1 MNLSLSIGLVA
12 FLMPTIAQASV
23 TAVWSPADAA
33 AASAWL
39 NGIGDSASRQDPD
52 SFLYFTTDD
61 TLALSAPI
69 IANLTVWSDHA
80 ELNILGIGSLPAQLQ
95 LWGGFPIPGTILE
108 IWPSQLVVASP
119 EGGANYF
126 SHTSSFAVEPSFSR
140 VAFNSAA
147 VDGLLLIADS
157 GGPASDFYT
166 FRLATVPEPAVAA
179 LGAVGFMLLLHR
191 RRNRKGEQAV
201 PSDGH
206 KPSNSIPTTG
216 TTAPADAH

>member
-1 MNLSLSIGLVA
+1 MNLRLSIGLVA
-12 FLMPTIAQASV
+12 LLAPTIAQASV
-23 TAVWSPADAA
+23 TAVWSPTDAA

-39 NGIGDSASRQDPD
+39 IGIGDSASRQDPD

-61 TLALSAPI
+61 TLAFSAPT

-126 SHTSSFAVEPSFSR
+126 SYSSSFAVEPSFSR

-147 VDGLLLIADS
+147 ADGLLLLADS
-157 GGPASDFYT
+157 GGPASDAYT

-179 LGAVGFMLLLHR
+179 LGAMGFMLLLHR
-191 RRNRKGEQAV
+191 RRSKKDEQ
-201 PSDGH
+201 D
-206 KPSNSIPTTG
+206 
-216 TTAPADAH
+216 